1 MAYNKRWNNFRSKAG
16 NYARKAGGSARRGVY
31 RVGGYARNAGGYVGR
46 YQTKANQGF
55 GPKEF
60 KVYPDIPLGAGVL
73 VGLTNIDR
81 MIPPWLILLGAALP
95 IGGKWG
101 RSIRN
106 AAGGVIL
113 GELISQKTG
122 FVIPVPA
129 TTTTDSVTGFYA

>member
-1 MAYNKRWNNFRSKAG
+1 MAYTRFNNYRSKATG
-16 NYARKAGGSARRGVY
+16 YARKAGGYARRGAY
-31 RVGGYARNAGGYVGR
+31 RAGGYARKAGGYVKK

-55 GPKEF
+55 GPKGF
-60 KVYPDIPLGAGVL
+60 KIYPDIPLGAGVL

-81 MIPPWLILLGAALP
+81 MIPPWLLLGIASLP
-95 IGGKWG
+95 IGGTWG

-113 GELISQKTG
+113 GEMISQKTG
-122 FVIPVPA
+122 FKIPIPA